1 MGVYVWRGC
10 SCNNKTLGRVFEIAN
25 DLHGQGFGEY
35 GMLVGQQAMAKGS
48 FVTHPEFDRFI
59 RSNGVEGSCGGE
71 LDRPHTAGLA
81 QPPPPTMFDLP

>member
-1 MGVYVWRGC
+1 MVSSQRYGVAA
-10 SCNNKTLGRVFEIAN
+10 VFEIAN

-59 RSNGVEGSCGGE
+59 RSNGVKGS
-71 LDRPHTAGLA
+71 
-81 QPPPPTMFDLP
+81 